1 MKIQDRLTNLF
12 LNENFKVDDV
22 VYISTANWQNIWE
35 GNRGL
40 HRFPSDEIVEKLK
53 PIYSKKSLGTITKD
67 NGNGY
72 NVKFDD
78 QVFFL
83 KPEYISLLS
92 GKKTE

>member
-1 MKIQDRLTNLF
+1 MNITDKILKLF
-12 LNENFKVDDV
+12 LNESLKENDV
-22 VYISTANWQNIWE
+22 VYISTANWQNIWS

-53 PIYSKKSLGTITKD
+53 PIYTNKSLGTITKD
-67 NGNGY
+67 TGNGY

-78 QVFFL
+78 QTFFL

-92 GKKTE
+92 GKKTA